1 MTKHKR
7 AISMESE
14 QEELEEMQFSE
25 ELVGGSEESE
35 HETQEPTEEEQPSFK
50 NEAEFDGKQ
59 LKNNSESESPDRSS
73 FIHGLSVGLGMGC
86 IATFIIM
93 WITVFFSPQLPSTI
107 TYESM
112 LSVFIYP
119 LLYLLAI
126 GLVALTAGVVREYYA
141 RR

>member
-1 MTKHKR
+1 
-7 AISMESE
+7 MESG
-14 QEELEEMQFSE
+14 QVEEPL
-25 ELVGGSEESE
+25 LSEESLEEE
-35 HETQEPTEEEQPSFK
+35 HQESTEEEYLQAEEERLKSK
-50 NEAEFDGKQ
+50 NEPVED
-59 LKNNSESESPDRSS
+59 EDRSS

-93 WITVFFSPQLPSTI
+93 WITVFFSPRLPSTI

-126 GLVALTAGVVREYYA
+126 GLIALTAGIVREYY
-141 RR
+141 RKR